1 MYVNVSGFVGLVIVV
16 GLVCIQ
22 YHAKETEEEWY
33 DEKGWTVLPSP
44 TARTVLEGA
53 VANRILDACLKAQYH

>member
-22 YHAKETEEEWY
+22 YHAKETEE
-33 DEKGWTVLPSP
+33 
-44 TARTVLEGA
+44 
-53 VANRILDACLKAQYH
+53 LKEEVRVSLLSLGDVRVV